1 MLQEDHKTPAE
12 VQNQRKQNG
21 EDAVFDRVDHIDLYL
36 EEFKVPDNLQYYL
49 SKLKLV

>member
-1 MLQEDHKTPAE
+1 MLQEDHKTPVE

-21 EDAVFDRVDHIDLYL
+21 EDAVFDHVDHIDLYL
-36 EEFKVPDNLQYYL
+36 EEFKVPDMQYYL